1 MHLYTLATQVP
12 NVKEALPYAT
22 AVVLLA
28 TVLLVNA
35 TAIVVQPSATDAEA
49 WSKALLVRGADDM
62 RLLAKHGAQAI
73 VQGEP
78 DGPHCTARF
87 RNLPAVC
94 KVPRPAEASRRPR
107 QAQERFG
114 E

>member
-1 MHLYTLATQVP
+1 MIVDPRSGRRIARD
-12 NVKEALPYAT
+12 
-22 AVVLLA
+22 
-28 TVLLVNA
+28 A

-78 DGPHCTARF
+78 DGPHCTA
-87 RNLPAVC
+87 
-94 KVPRPAEASRRPR
+94 
-107 QAQERFG
+107 
-114 E
+114 